1 MKFAGFSQ
9 LPGILYKV
17 RRVLGS
23 SVFDRLTPLIMP
35 GIAKVKIPFGC
46 YEAIVVLHENWD
58 TVYTGNVLIEHFN
71 APSMVLLQ
79 LPPFYG
85 SKERFLNIIKA
96 LLLWRELRSKSPIEE
111 VLLKA
116 EILTQEFPIEY
127 MNKRRFRER
136 Y

>member
-1 MKFAGFSQ
+1 
-9 LPGILYKV
+9 
-17 RRVLGS
+17 
-23 SVFDRLTPLIMP
+23 
-35 GIAKVKIPFGC
+35 
-46 YEAIVVLHENWD
+46 
-58 TVYTGNVLIEHFN
+58 
-71 APSMVLLQ
+71 MVLLQ